1 MISIEDLYKFRN
13 DLVHGKQFNDDDPVL
28 VSHLTAAWN
37 MARKTLLWSL
47 HYLHAVQVC
56 MSSGRVGATIPSR
69 EQLLK
74 FLDECEKT
82 QQSPNWLMNSLP
94 VGFPYIQGWIE

>member
-13 DLVHGKQFNDDDPVL
+13 DLVHGKQFNDDDLVL

-37 MARKTLLWSL
+37 MARKMLLWSL
-47 HYLHAVQVC
+47 HYLQAVQVC